1 MVLSS
6 HLGIAFC
13 SVTGAMRARKS
24 INIADVTG
32 NIHWRRHLTAGD
44 ARMAPLTRII
54 HEASAAGAN
63 TRL

>member
-6 HLGIAFC
+6 HLGIAFY

-24 INIADVTG
+24 INIADIKG

-44 ARMAPLTRII
+44 TRMAPISPLFDKP
-54 HEASAAGAN
+54 
-63 TRL
+63 